1 MGGSDPETVAFG
13 NITDRRSRR
22 ATESQTKSM
31 INPSVRTLNR
41 ANEKS
46 RGRSLSPVN
55 RNAGQIDGKSLS
67 KNLQPS
73 EWELCPSESKCRREP
88 QRRMPTGVERR
99 GLTGAAR
106 KRSSLQG
113 LVIWKV
119 SGVKLEA
126 GCFFRTPRH
135 HFKRSVEYAE
145 KLVRS
150 YYLGVNT

>member
-1 MGGSDPETVAFG
+1 M
-13 NITDRRSRR
+13 R
-22 ATESQTKSM
+22 A
-31 INPSVRTLNR
+31 L
-41 ANEKS
+41 
-46 RGRSLSPVN
+46 
-55 RNAGQIDGKSLS
+55 
-67 KNLQPS
+67 S
-73 EWELCPSESKCRREP
+73 EWIKMQERTAKKDANGR
-88 QRRMPTGVERR
+88 VERR